1 MDNHEIIKPLMAP
14 DFFLCTS
21 PEMDA
26 LERAA
31 ADGKHGLHYVTEPQT
46 PARVHQIAGA
56 SHFVRLE
63 GESGEDAAEASAKLE
78 ALSGAQDADATLAF
92 LYISHLLAPPSPL
105 PANATA
111 VGWIDFDD
119 VIAKIGWNPRST
131 AERQEMRAR
140 LYNFVLFA
148 ERAQVI
154 GERSVKYFDKSTGA
168 EIDTKIRAALWRI
181 SKTQMPGQGT
191 LFPENRVPVRV
202 EVMIAREWAQLLTQP
217 ATAQYL
223 PMGELLGNIP
233 GGKAKGAWARV
244 IGLSLASFW
253 RRQPKAALD
262 GSIQPKRREL
272 LERYPPKT
280 GTAAE
285 VLASNNPQDAI
296 VFWCGALQILV
307 ECGFLKAE
315 GEAITTPDEM
325 RAALPRKG
333 WADVWLNTPVL
344 LQPGTAF
351 GETIVQRAA
360 ALPAPTKPQKK
371 RGRPRKQT
379 D

>member
-1 MDNHEIIKPLMAP
+1 MNDDLLKPLIAP

-63 GESGEDAAEASAKLE
+63 GESGEEETEASAKLE

-92 LYISHLLAPPSPL
+92 LYISHLLAPPAPL

-111 VGWIDFDD
+111 VGWIEFDD

-181 SKTQMPGQGT
+181 SKTQMPDQGT
-191 LFPENRVPVRV
+191 LFPESRVPVRV

-233 GGKAKGAWARV
+233 GNKPSGAWARV
-244 IGLSLASFW
+244 LGLSLASFW

-262 GSIQPKRREL
+262 GSIQPTRREL

-280 GTAAE
+280 GAVAE
-285 VLASNNPQDAI
+285 VLDGPNPQYAI
-296 VFWCGALQILV
+296 TYWCGALQILV

-325 RAALPRKG
+325 REALPRQG
-333 WADVWLNTPVL
+333 WADQWLNTRTL

-360 ALPAPTKPQKK
+360 ALPAPTTPKKK
-371 RGRPRKQT
+371 RGRPRKQAG
-379 D
+379 